1 MPALQPATNTITAHI
16 CAPISYMMRK
26 FNAQVNHPLGL
37 ALAAAKNVRIRV
49 SRRYHMRMRTTPML
63 PGLVIG
69 LYFLLTTGAALA
81 YERPDAV
88 SLSGGWEIAPVAPL
102 IDIVAPEYREAKLD
116 YPRPDF
122 PTLAP
127 QLAQVVPQDARPP
140 ASAQWRKIDV
150 PCAWEQVLGIDY
162 NKAAWYKRS
171 VDIPAEWLSAG
182 RHAWIEFDAVS
193 CAAGVWLN
201 GQWLGGHVGDFTRW
215 RLDMTA
221 AAKPGAN
228 ELLVYVDELPGHVT
242 QGFLCIVLPHH
253 GGIWQD
259 VRTYSTGDISIEPD
273 GVYVKYDSKTHT
285 VDVEIELSRDWD
297 VNNGYVR
304 LSFGHEGPY
313 AQIYTSVPPTFISNQ
328 VVKARE
334 NRLTVH
340 GDVFLDRW
348 SPKFTERYVIGVDI
362 FDKQPINDV
371 IPSDYVSQRFAVRD
385 IRIEGDQLLLNGQ
398 PIRLRS
404 ALNWGQYPRVVSPAP
419 PPDVLREEF
428 RQLKALGFN
437 AETVCLIML
446 PDYYYDIA
454 DEEGIL
460 LWQEYPTWHATF
472 DRKDADTYLP
482 EFERFIRRDRNHPSI
497 ILRSMSCE
505 AGVAKDNVMT
515 ELYNMSKDM
524 TSAPSQDNTSWFWLS
539 NLKIADWY
547 DEHNYYN
554 NNQWEKYLLKTLP
567 GQLDELEPKPFL
579 IGESMLFSPWPD
591 TQALFN
597 AVTSQAVKGLV
608 PTDYVHTPRE
618 PLPSGLTGTDEPS
631 QSSIAPRGGWP
642 YWFPRC
648 YQSMLD
654 TEAKLRARYNAGLP
668 AGEDIVRDYL
678 MPQSNYY
685 ALINRKFQ
693 MELMFSSPRY
703 TGYTINT
710 VRDVPL
716 VRAGLMDDLGRPRWT
731 PEQWAW
737 HGEHSKSPVQV
748 GEDVGDKLSQWTP
761 GQLETYNGSPCTV
774 LTEGYREMQPMFA
787 GWGNA
792 KLVQAA
798 GLPGALKQPAEKM
811 LVTSVLTFD
820 MVKYIE
826 QGGGVLLLTSKW
838 PGAMSSVAHMYWR
851 DQPLIPPV
859 GPWVAVDMQN
869 NGKDIAKTVLE
880 LQMYDLTRN
889 FSQVVPTQELGLADA
904 VDPLI
909 RLHDTHDLAEVQ
921 VFDQLF
927 ATRCG
932 KGLLMVSS
940 LDHAT
945 PAGQWV
951 LGELI
956 SFGNAWLG
964 KFEGA
969 EEGAPASMFTFPKTS
984 IAAERL
990 KQFAVAR
997 VNGVLALDE
1006 GWRFKLDPDEQ
1017 GEQLGWQQPGFAD
1030 SAWDTVRTAV
1040 SWEALGYSYDGMGWY
1055 RRVLDV
1061 PADWQGRTVRLIAD
1075 GIDDA
1080 YTVWVNGKA
1089 IATHGSF
1096 TDHEQTVWLRQTVTD
1111 ITAAL
1116 QPGQPN
1122 TLVLQVVDI
1131 TGQGGIFKP
1140 LYITTE

>member
-1 MPALQPATNTITAHI
+1 MSTATRCALLFVLAGLLCLFHPAW
-16 CAPISYMMRK
+16 
-26 FNAQVNHPLGL
+26 
-37 ALAAAKNVRIRV
+37 
-49 SRRYHMRMRTTPML
+49 
-63 PGLVIG
+63 
-69 LYFLLTTGAALA
+69 A
-81 YERPDAV
+81 YERPSAV
-88 SLSGGWEIAPVAPL
+88 SLGGAWEITPVSPL

-127 QLAQVVPQDARPP
+127 KLAEVVPQDAKPP
-140 ASAQWRKIDV
+140 AGAKWQPVSV

-162 NKAAWYKRS
+162 NKAVWYRRS
-171 VDIPAEWLSAG
+171 VDIPAEWLGPG

-201 GQWLGGHVGDFTRW
+201 GKWLGGHVGDFSRW
-215 RLDMTA
+215 RLDMTPL
-221 AAKPGAN
+221 AKAGVN
-228 ELLVYVDELPGHVT
+228 ELLVYVDEMPGHVT

-259 VRTYSTGDISIEPD
+259 VRVYNTGDISIEPD
-273 GVYVKYDSKTHT
+273 GVYVKADPATRAIDIVLK
-285 VDVEIELSRDWD
+285 LSRAWD
-297 VNNGYVR
+297 GTTGQVEAVLPNPPRPRPRIGSNVFDPQ
-304 LSFGHEGPY
+304 LS
-313 AQIYTSVPPTFISNQ
+313 AVLQQQSVSFAGN
-328 VVKARE
+328 E
-334 NRLTVH
+334 LTVH
-340 GDVFLDRW
+340 GVLDGMQLW
-348 SPKFTERYVIGVDI
+348 SPEHPVLNHVTIRL
-362 FDKQPINDV
+362 DV
-371 IPSDYVSQRFAVRD
+371 ATGSDTVTQAFAIRD
-385 IRIEGDQLLLNGQ
+385 IRTDGDQLLLNGK

-428 RQLKALGFN
+428 RQIKALGFN
-437 AETVCLIML
+437 AETVCLIIL

-482 EFERFIRRDRNHPSI
+482 EFKSFISRDRNHPSI

-505 AGVAKDNVMT
+505 AGVAEDNVMT
-515 ELYNMSKDM
+515 ELYHMSKEM
-524 TSAPSQDNTSWFWLS
+524 TGAPSQDNTSWFWLS
-539 NLKIADWY
+539 NLEIADWY

-554 NNQWEKYLLKTLP
+554 NNQWEKYLLQTLP

-597 AVTSQAVKGLV
+597 AVTTQAVQGIV
-608 PTDYVHTPRE
+608 PTDYLHTPRQ

-631 QSSIAPRGGWP
+631 LCGIAPRGGWP

-654 TEAKLRARYNAGLP
+654 TEARLRARYNAGLP
-668 AGEDIVRDYL
+668 DGEDIVRDYL

-693 MELMFSSPRY
+693 MELMFSSERY

-748 GEDVGDKLSQWTP
+748 GEEVGDKLSKWVP
-761 GQLETYNGSPCTV
+761 GKLETYNGSPCTV
-774 LTEGYREMQPMFA
+774 LTDGYRDLEAMFTGWNNAARVNA
-787 GWGNA
+787 GT
-792 KLVQAA
+792 
-798 GLPGALKQPAEKM
+798 LPGALNQAPEKM

-838 PGAMSSVAHMYWR
+838 PGAMSSVAHFYWR
-851 DQPLIPPV
+851 DQPLVPPV
-859 GPWVAVDMQN
+859 GPWVALDMQH

-889 FSQVVPTQELGLADA
+889 FSQVVPTQELGIADA

-921 VFDQLF
+921 VFDQVF

-932 KGLLMVSS
+932 KGLLMASS

-956 SFGNAWLG
+956 SFGNSWLA
-964 KFEGA
+964 KFDGLG
-969 EEGAPASMFTFPKTS
+969 EGAPASLFTFPKTT

-1017 GEQLGWQQPGFAD
+1017 GEKLGWQQPDFDD

-1055 RRVLDV
+1055 RKVLNV
-1061 PADWQGRTVRLIAD
+1061 PADWQGLTVRLIAD

-1080 YTVWVNGKA
+1080 YTVWVNGRA

-1096 TDHEQTVWLRQTVTD
+1096 TDHEQTVWLKQTVTD

-1116 QPGQPN
+1116 KPGQPN

>member
-1 MPALQPATNTITAHI
+1 
-16 CAPISYMMRK
+16 MRK
-26 FNAQVNHPLGL
+26 IAVLY
-37 ALAAAKNVRIRV
+37 AAII
-49 SRRYHMRMRTTPML
+49 SLILML
-63 PGLVIG
+63 C
-69 LYFLLTTGAALA
+69 TGTAMAF
-81 YERPDAV
+81 ERPNAV
-88 SLSGGWEIAPVAPL
+88 SLSGRWEITPVAPL
-102 IDIVAPEYREAKLD
+102 IDLVAPEYRKAKLD

-127 QLAQVVPQDARPP
+127 ALEDVVPSPAIPP
-140 ASAQWRKIDV
+140 DNAQWQSINV
-150 PCAWEQVLGIDY
+150 PRAWEQVLGIDY
-162 NKAAWYKRS
+162 NKAAWYRRS
-171 VDIPAEWLSAG
+171 VDIPADWLKQG
-182 RHAWIEFDAVS
+182 RHTWIEFDAVS

-221 AAKPGAN
+221 AAKTGAN

-273 GVYVKYDSKTHT
+273 GVHVKYDSKAHAI
-285 VDVEIELSRDWD
+285 DVEIQLSREWD
-297 VNNGYVR
+297 GSKDVLN
-304 LSFGHEGPY
+304 LSFGHKGPY
-313 AQIYTSVPPTFISNQ
+313 RTIITAAPPISIGNQ
-328 VVKARE
+328 VIEAKQ
-334 NRLTVH
+334 NRLLVH
-340 GDVFLDRW
+340 GDIYLEHW
-348 SPKFTERYVIGVDI
+348 WPNFTERYSMRVDI
-362 FDKQPINDV
+362 YNKLTRDKLAIDHLVPVDEVDQN
-371 IPSDYVSQRFAVRD
+371 FAVRD
-385 IRIEGDQLLLNGQ
+385 IRTEGDQLLLNGQ

-419 PPDVLREEF
+419 PPEVLRDEF
-428 RQLKALGFN
+428 RKIKALGFN
-437 AETVCLIML
+437 AETVCLIIL

-472 DRKDADTYLP
+472 DRKDAGTYLP
-482 EFERFIRRDRNHPSI
+482 EFERFIRRDRNHPSV

-505 AGVAKDNVMT
+505 AGVAEDNVMT
-515 ELYNMSKDM
+515 ELYNMSKEM
-524 TSAPSQDNTSWFWLS
+524 TGAPSQDNTSWFWLS

-554 NNQWEKYLLKTLP
+554 NNQWEKYLLTTLP
-567 GQLDELEPKPFL
+567 AELDKLEPKPFL

-597 AVTSQAVKGLV
+597 AVTTQAVRGIV
-608 PTDYVHTPRE
+608 PTDYLHTPRD

-654 TEAKLRARYNAGLP
+654 TEAKLRARYNSGLP
-668 AGEDIVRDYL
+668 QGEDIVRDYL
-678 MPQSNYY
+678 LPQTTYY
-685 ALINRKFQ
+685 ALNNRKFQ

-716 VRAGLMDDLGRPRWT
+716 VRAGLMDDLGNLRWT

-737 HGEHSKSPVQV
+737 HGENSKSPVQV
-748 GEDVGDKLSQWTP
+748 GEDAGDKLSKWAP
-761 GQLETYNGSPCTV
+761 GKLVTNNGSPCTV
-774 LTEGYREMQPMFA
+774 LTEGYRDTANMFD
-787 GWGNA
+787 GWQNA
-792 KLVQAA
+792 KLLNAA
-798 GLPGALKQPAEKM
+798 ALPSALKPPYDKV
-811 LVTSVLTFD
+811 LVTSVLTYD
-820 MVKYIE
+820 LVDYINN
-826 QGGGVLLLTSKW
+826 GGAVLLLASKW
-838 PGAMSSVAHMYWR
+838 PGAMSSVAHFYWR
-851 DQPLIPPV
+851 DQPLVPPV
-859 GPWVAVDMQN
+859 GPWVALDIQN

-880 LQMYDLTRN
+880 LQMYDLTRTY
-889 FSQVVPTQELGLADA
+889 SQVVPTQELGISDE
-904 VDPLI
+904 VDPLL
-909 RLHDTHDLAEVQ
+909 RLHDTHDLPEVQ
-921 VFDQLF
+921 VFDQVF

-932 KGLLMVSS
+932 KGMLMVSS
-940 LDHAT
+940 LDHST
-945 PAGQWV
+945 TAGQWM

-956 SFGNAWLG
+956 SFGNSWLG

-969 EEGAPASMFTFPKTS
+969 EEGAPASMFTYPVTS
-984 IAAERL
+984 MTPERL

-997 VNGVLALDE
+997 VNGVLALDD
-1006 GWRFKLDPDEQ
+1006 GWRFKLDPEMQ
-1017 GEQLGWQQPGFAD
+1017 GEKLGYQNAGFDD
-1030 SAWDTVRTAV
+1030 SAWNAVRTGI
-1040 SWEALGYSYDGMGWY
+1040 SWESLGYDYDGMGWY
-1055 RRVLDV
+1055 RQVLDV
-1061 PADWQGRTVRLIAD
+1061 PADWQGRKVRLIAD

-1089 IATHGSF
+1089 VATHGSF
-1096 TDHEQTVWLRQTVTD
+1096 TDHEQTVWLKQTVTD
-1111 ITAAL
+1111 LTEAFI
-1116 QPGQPN
+1116 PGQKN

-1131 TGQGGIFKP
+1131 TGQGGIYKP

>member
-1 MPALQPATNTITAHI
+1 
-16 CAPISYMMRK
+16 
-26 FNAQVNHPLGL
+26 
-37 ALAAAKNVRIRV
+37 
-49 SRRYHMRMRTTPML
+49 MRTA
-63 PGLVIG
+63 IA
-69 LYFLLTTGAALA
+69 LLLA
-81 YERPDAV
+81 IISILWASTAMAFERPGAQKLD
-88 SLSGGWEIAPVAPL
+88 GNWEIAPVAPL
-102 IDIVAPEYREAKLD
+102 IDLVKPEFREAKLD

-127 QLAQVVPQDARPP
+127 KLEEVVPEDAKPP
-140 ASAQWRKIDV
+140 ADAQWRKISV

-162 NKAAWYKRS
+162 NKAAWYRRS
-171 VDIPAEWLSAG
+171 VDIPTGWLG
-182 RHAWIEFDAVS
+182 EGKHAWIEFDAVS

-201 GQWLGGHVGDFTRW
+201 GRWLGGHVGDFTRW

-221 AAKPGAN
+221 AAQPGAN

-259 VRTYSTGDISIEPD
+259 VRMYGTGDISIEPD
-273 GVYVKYDSKTHT
+273 GAYVTYDEKTET
-285 VDVEIELSRDWD
+285 VDIEVQSSREWD
-297 VNNGYVR
+297 ASAFSVDVKIEELPWKRMGTGSFNPHPPVGSNGGSIGTKGTQM
-304 LSFGHEGPY
+304 LLHWEAWNLEP
-313 AQIYTSVPPTFISNQ
+313 
-328 VVKARE
+328 
-334 NRLTVH
+334 
-340 GDVFLDRW
+340 W
-348 SPKFTERYVIGVDI
+348 SPATPARYRATIHVKDQSGEDI
-362 FDKQPINDV
+362 VTQD
-371 IPSDYVSQRFAVRD
+371 FAVRD
-385 IRIEGDQLLLNGQ
+385 IRTEGDQLLLNGA

-419 PPDVLREEF
+419 PPEVLRDEF
-428 RQLKALGFN
+428 RKIKSLGFN
-437 AETVCLIML
+437 AETVCLIIL

-472 DRKDADTYLP
+472 DRKDADAYLT
-482 EFERFIRRDRNHPSI
+482 EFERFFRRDRNHPSI
-497 ILRSMSCE
+497 VLRSMSCE
-505 AGVAKDNVMT
+505 AGVADDNVMA
-515 ELYNMSKDM
+515 ELYNMSKEM
-524 TSAPSQDNTSWFWLS
+524 TGTPSQDNTSWFWLS

-554 NNQWEKYLLKTLP
+554 NNQWADYLLKTLP
-567 GQLDELEPKPFL
+567 GELDKLPPKPFL

-597 AVTSQAVKGLV
+597 AVTTQAVQGIA
-608 PTDYVHTPRE
+608 PTDYMHTPRQ

-648 YQSMLD
+648 FQSMLA

-668 AGEDIVRDYL
+668 GGEDIVRDYL

-685 ALINRKFQ
+685 ALINRKCQ

-716 VRAGLMDDLGRPRWT
+716 VRAGLMDDLGNLRWT

-737 HGEHSKSPVQV
+737 HGENTASPVQV
-748 GEDVGDKLSQWTP
+748 GEDAGDKLSKWAP
-761 GQLETYNGSPCTV
+761 GKLVIHNGAPCMV
-774 LTEGYREMQPMFA
+774 LTEGYRDT
-787 GWGNA
+787 A
-792 KLVQAA
+792 KLFDGWQNTTPLNS
-798 GLPGALKQPAEKM
+798 GELPEALKQPATKV
-811 LVTSVLTFD
+811 LATSVLTFD
-820 MVKYIE
+820 LADYINK
-826 QGGGVLLLTSKW
+826 GGAVLLLASKW
-838 PGAMSSVAHMYWR
+838 PGALSSVAHFYWR
-851 DQPLIPPV
+851 DQPLVPPA
-859 GPWVAVDMQN
+859 GPWVAADVAH

-889 FSQVVPTQELGLADA
+889 YSQVVPTQELGIADE
-904 VDPLI
+904 VDPLL

-940 LDHAT
+940 LDHST
-945 PAGQWV
+945 QAGQWM

-969 EEGAPASMFTFPKTS
+969 EEGAPPSMFRFPATS
-984 IAAERL
+984 MSLDRL

-997 VNGVLALDE
+997 ANGIMGLDE
-1006 GWRFKLDPDEQ
+1006 GWRFKLDPDER
-1017 GEQLGWQQPGFAD
+1017 GEKLGYQNAGFDD
-1030 SAWDTVRTAV
+1030 SAWDTVRTGIA
-1040 SWEALGYSYDGMGWY
+1040 WESLGYDYDGMAWY
-1055 RRVLDV
+1055 RKVLDA
-1061 PADWQGRTVRLIAD
+1061 PANWQGCKIRLIAD

-1096 TDHEQTVWLRQTVTD
+1096 TDHEQTVWLKQTVTEL
-1111 ITAAL
+1111 TGAL
-1116 QPGQPN
+1116 IPGQRN

-1131 TGQGGIFKP
+1131 TGQGGIWKP